1 MFQHHGCGNNKLT
14 LLDRRVEIGQGLAN
28 GLLGG
33 DLAFERLGLGGMVAE
48 QSQHQTS

>member
-28 GLLGG
+28 SLLGG

-48 QSQHQTS
+48 FAEN